1 MLRITL
7 IAAAL
12 LCALSPADA
21 RLRHRHVA
29 QEATCNPFDI
39 MHPCVSAFAGSTK
52 ARRAASKSFAAR
64 RVAER
69 RQTARTHQ
77 RRAMAAQESFG
88 GAVSGLV
95 ERARA
100 YIGRTGPSLG
110 LPARLWCSDFANMI
124 TGGGTGSRFAKSWLS
139 RPHVAP
145 QVGALV
151 VMGRKGG
158 GHVGFVSGFTPKGDP
173 IVISGNHGRRV
184 GEGGLPTLARARLC
198 QPIRTKLFG
207 SCPFNPAHA
216 CAGRDR

>member
-12 LCALSPADA
+12 LCALSSADA
-21 RLRHRHVA
+21 RPRHRHVA

-39 MHPCVSAFAGSTK
+39 MRPCVSAFAGSTK
-52 ARRAASKSFAAR
+52 ARRATPESFAPR

-184 GEGGLPTLARARLC
+184 GEGVYPRSRILAYVS
-198 QPIRTKLFG
+198 P
-207 SCPFNPAHA
+207 
-216 CAGRDR
+216 